1 MELAVVGPPPE
12 SSGTQRPTQPSICGA
27 FAKCTKYK
35 KDSVR
40 WSACTDAVTKYM
52 CKEMVSFN
60 TVEKKSFKELLA
72 TLDSQYDVPGRTY
85 FSSTAIPCAYNSVRS
100 ELQRTL
106 TTDLWSSATMAPYMS
121 LTVHFIDQDWKL
133 VSKCLQTSFLPEDHT
148 AVNLADALQ
157 DALREWE
164 LSADKVSCLTTDS
177 GANIKA
183 AVRNLGWPWLSC
195 FGHNLNLAVSNTLE
209 KTECEQTVP
218 LQSVAQSTFS
228 HSWTRRQELQKAQVE
243 LGLPHHSLVT
253 VS

>member
-1 MELAVVGPPPE
+1 
-12 SSGTQRPTQPSICGA
+12 
-27 FAKCTKYK
+27 
-35 KDSVR
+35 
-40 WSACTDAVTKYM
+40 
-52 CKEMVSFN
+52 
-60 TVEKKSFKELLA
+60 
-72 TLDSQYDVPGRTY
+72 
-85 FSSTAIPCAYNSVRS
+85 
-100 ELQRTL
+100 
-106 TTDLWSSATMAPYMS
+106 MS

-157 DALREWE
+157 DTMREWE

-183 AVRNLGWPWLSC
+183 AVQNLGWPWLSC
-195 FGHNLNLAVSNTLE
+195 FRHNLNLAVSNTLE

>member
-1 MELAVVGPPPE
+1 MQSPNICARRWCPSTRWKKSPSRSFWRHLTASTMFQGGHIFHP
-12 SSGTQRPTQPSICGA
+12 QPSRA
-27 FAKCTKYK
+27 LT
-35 KDSVR
+35 
-40 WSACTDAVTKYM
+40 
-52 CKEMVSFN
+52 
-60 TVEKKSFKELLA
+60 
-72 TLDSQYDVPGRTY
+72 
-85 FSSTAIPCAYNSVRS
+85 SVRS
-100 ELQRTL
+100 ELQRTPLSVEEFSL
-106 TTDLWSSATMAPYMS
+106 TTGLWSSATMAPYMS

-183 AVRNLGWPWLSC
+183 AVQNLGWPWLSC
-195 FGHNLNLAVSNTLE
+195 FRHNLNLAVSNTLE
-209 KTECEQTVP
+209 KTEKLRTDRALAVCRTINGM
-218 LQSVAQSTFS
+218 FS
-228 HSWTRRQELQKAQVE
+228 HSWRRRRELQKAQVE

>member
-1 MELAVVGPPPE
+1 MQSPNICARRWCPSTRWKKSPSRSFWRHLTASTMFQGGHIFHP
-12 SSGTQRPTQPSICGA
+12 QPSRA
-27 FAKCTKYK
+27 LT
-35 KDSVR
+35 
-40 WSACTDAVTKYM
+40 
-52 CKEMVSFN
+52 
-60 TVEKKSFKELLA
+60 
-72 TLDSQYDVPGRTY
+72 
-85 FSSTAIPCAYNSVRS
+85 SVRS

-157 DALREWE
+157 DTMREWE
-164 LSADKVSCLTTDS
+164 LSADKVSSLTTNS

-218 LQSVAQSTFS
+218 LQSVAQSTGGFLTAGGGDGSCRKPRSSLAS
-228 HSWTRRQELQKAQVE
+228 HSTCW
-243 LGLPHHSLVT
+243 
-253 VS
+253 